1 MAQVINTNTMSLN
14 AQRNLSTSG
23 SSLATTIQR
32 LSSGLRI
39 NSAKDDAAGLAI
51 SERFGTQIRGTDV
64 AIRNANDGISLAQVA
79 EGSLSEIGNNLQ
91 RVRELAVQASN
102 ATNSASDR
110 KALQAEVTQ
119 LVSEIDRV
127 AKQSDFNGTKLLD
140 GSFTSQLFQ
149 VGANAGQAIAI
160 NNVVDAKASSLGN
173 AKFAAPVNGTDI
185 GTITDLSDVVINGA
199 TIGTISGKTTAE
211 FAASA
216 AAQINSKIGEAG
228 VYAEVVTTAGT
239 PDTHSLKLTSVQAD
253 RDLVIDGATQL
264 GLADSTAAA
273 PSSVAATATSS
284 FVEDL
289 DVSSYVGA
297 QKALEIVDKAL
308 ESVNSVRA
316 DLGAIQNRFTSVVAN
331 LQTSSENLSA
341 SRSRIRD
348 TDFAKETAELP
359 RTQILQQAGTA
370 MLAQANQVPQNV
382 LSLLQR

>member
-1 MAQVINTNTMSLN
+1 
-14 AQRNLSTSG
+14 
-23 SSLATTIQR
+23 
-32 LSSGLRI
+32 
-39 NSAKDDAAGLAI
+39 
-51 SERFGTQIRGTDV
+51 
-64 AIRNANDGISLAQVA
+64 
-79 EGSLSEIGNNLQ
+79 
-91 RVRELAVQASN
+91 
-102 ATNSASDR
+102 
-110 KALQAEVTQ
+110 VTQ

-348 TDFAKETAELP
+348 TDFAKETAELT

-382 LSLLQR
+382 LSLLR